1 MAGTNVW
8 MQVFERRESASLRL
22 FCFPFAGGGAQ
33 GFRQWLPQ
41 LPGDVELCAA
51 QLPGREMRLRETPLC
66 DARAV
71 VQAMLPE
78 LMTLTDKPFVFYG
91 HSMGALIAYEAAR
104 RMQEEHGISP
114 VRLIVSG
121 RVAPHFALARPPIN
135 KLPHDEFIAGLK
147 QLNGTPRE
155 ILEDNDLIVLIGP
168 MLRADLA
175 IHEEYA
181 YQPGA
186 RLACDVLA
194 FGGLCDTEAGRAGL
208 NAWQEVTSGT
218 ATLRMLP
225 GDHFFI
231 QTAQNLFLRMLSIE
245 LNRLIGSLPAAP
257 ARAQI
262 QQRHA
267 NG

>member
-33 GFRQWLPQ
+33 SFRSWLAQ
-41 LPGDVELCAA
+41 LPSSVELCAA
-51 QLPGREMRLRETPLC
+51 QLPGREMRLRETPFS
-66 DARAV
+66 DARALV
-71 VQAMLPE
+71 RAMLPE
-78 LMTLTDKPFVFYG
+78 LMTQTDKPFVLYG
-91 HSMGALIAYEAAR
+91 HSMGALIAYETAR
-104 RMQEEHGISP
+104 LMQEEHAVSP

-135 KLPHDEFIAGLK
+135 KLPQDELIAGLK

-155 ILEDNDLIVLIGP
+155 ILEDNDLISLIGP

-175 IHEEYA
+175 MHEEYVHE
-181 YQPGA
+181 PGP
-186 RLACDVLA
+186 RLACDILA

-208 NAWQEVTSGT
+208 NAWQEMT
-218 ATLRMLP
+218 AGPLTLRMLP

-231 QTAQNLFLRMLSIE
+231 QTAQSLFLRMLSIE
-245 LNRLIGSLPAAP
+245 LNRLIGGLPATS
-257 ARAQI
+257 ARAQM
-262 QQRHA
+262 QQCTA